1 MENIFTDI
9 HEGQRCFIIGGGASI
24 LRLQKRGFNFQKLE
38 DDITIGCNKAY
49 KLFTP
54 KYLIFRDRS
63 YWLYYKEEVRKTSCV
78 KFCPK
83 EYLEMYK
90 IDDPTVCGLTRE
102 EVIQHRDVT
111 SGTVETLWPNA
122 GASALLLAHMM
133 KCNPIY
139 LLGIDLRL
147 DHGRSHFHND
157 YNSIGKSFRSNI
169 KVFEYVVPKLAE
181 QGVSVFS
188 CSEVSI
194 LNKDTTP
201 YIDIF
206 NVI

>member
-1 MENIFTDI
+1 MENTFAGI
-9 HEGQRCFIIGGGASI
+9 HEGQRCFIVGGGASI
-24 LRLQKRGFNFQKLE
+24 LTIQQRGFDFQRLE
-38 DDITIGCNKAY
+38 NEITIGANKAY

-54 KYLIFRDRS
+54 TYLIFRDRS

-83 EYLEMYK
+83 EIIEMYK
-90 IDDPTVCGLTRE
+90 IDDPTVVGLART
-102 EVIQHRDVT
+102 EVIHHRDVA
-111 SGTVETLWPNA
+111 SGKVEDLFPNA

-139 LLGIDLRL
+139 FLGIDLQL

-169 KVFEYVVPKLAE
+169 KVFEYLVPKLAE

-188 CSEVSI
+188 CSEISI
-194 LNKDTTP
+194 LNKDVTP

-206 NVI
+206 DVV